1 MTNRN
6 HMRYFSKFLFLLFI
20 TTCSVKVMAWEL
32 FKKEVKVKVQFC
44 SLSNTYDMAA
54 IYTYKLENNKIY
66 ELMEGLDKDNKR
78 YGGLLTT
85 LENCTILDSKNWSC
99 DGFNGVSVVNGKYIS
114 YKHFGKCPIKYE
126 QIN

>member
-1 MTNRN
+1 
-6 HMRYFSKFLFLLFI
+6 MRSFFKFLILLFI
-20 TTCSVKVMAWEL
+20 AISSANVIAWEL
-32 FKKEVKVKVQFC
+32 FKKDIKVKVQYC
-44 SLSNTYDMAA
+44 SLSNTYDMA
-54 IYTYKLENNKIY
+54 ILFTYKLENNKIY
-66 ELMEGLDKDNKR
+66 ELMEGLEKNNTR
-78 YGGLLTT
+78 YGGTVTT